1 MIRQLIIKHYE
12 KMNLVGKV
20 DAELHHLLPE
30 LIGVVAERALEEV
43 AAGSAGHPLHTGP
56 SNDRSVLELQS
67 GHLKKW
73 QPAVLAIRST
83 QVLVTTGRYKSCRA
97 GT

>member
-1 MIRQLIIKHYE
+1 
-12 KMNLVGKV
+12 MNLIREV

-30 LIGVVAERALEEV
+30 LVGVVAERALEEV

-56 SNDRSVLELQS
+56 SNNRSVLELQS
-67 GHLKKW
+67 RHLKKW

-83 QVLVTTGRYKSCRA
+83 QVLITTANSSVICSCKA
-97 GT
+97 V